1 MIFSAGFFMGAATVI
16 GAIAIVATVVWKGIR
31 G

>member
-1 MIFSAGFFMGAATVI
+1 MIFAAGFFMGAATVV
-16 GAIAIVATVVWKGIR
+16 GAIAIVATVVWKDVR